1 MGLIDSCVAVD
12 NRCIILSSIVGAR
25 FVIRDDRFV
34 MDDCLVMDNRV
45 VMDKSLLVNNRR
57 VVRVDNLLM
66 VCSCMDCRF
75 VISSSV
81 NNRLVIR
88 CSVDNGL
95 MVHSSLNNRVV
106 MDNLS
111 IVDVGGFTEGWADL
125 AWGSMV
131 VSALHNHVV
140 LLGSCHCEVQ
150 WLMLQVL
157 VVVSV
162 VLVTVDVLRGHVV
175 VTWVLVV
182 VRVRLIRMV

>member
-1 MGLIDSCVAVD
+1 MGLIDSGVAVD
-12 NRCIILSSIVGAR
+12 NRCIVLSSIIGAR

-34 MDDCLVMDNRV
+34 MDDCLVMDNWV

-57 VVRVDNLLM
+57 IVRVDNGLM
-66 VCSCMDCRF
+66 VRSCMDYRF
-75 VISSSV
+75 VISG
-81 NNRLVIR
+81 
-88 CSVDNGL
+88 SVDNGL

-106 MDNLS
+106 MDNLR
-111 IVDVGGFTEGWADL
+111 IVDVGGFAEGWADL
-125 AWGSMV
+125 LWGSMV

-140 LLGSCHCEVQ
+140 LLGSSHREVQ
-150 WLMLQVL
+150 WLMLLVL

-182 VRVRLIRMV
+182 VRV